1 MKAKRALH
9 KEHIS
14 SFHKKIEAKQA
25 EDILCTPIQPE
36 LPECSSEDISD
47 TFQKIIEPKK
57 RKLQDLYK
65 KNKKHKTKDEN
76 FIPYLPT
83 DKHSEEG

>member
-14 SFHKKIEAKQA
+14 SFHRKLEEKQA
-25 EDILCTPIQPE
+25 EDALCTPIQPV
-36 LPECSSEDISD
+36 LPLCSSEDISD
-47 TFQKIIEPKK
+47 TFQKIVEPKK

-65 KNKKHKTKDEN
+65 KNKKQKMKDEN
-76 FIPYLPT
+76 FIPYLPS
-83 DKHSEEG
+83 DKHTEEG